1 MVSDQAIRTFI
12 MSSGERF
19 CLLVDTQTGLPLFYP
34 NLFVTTQIRNASL
47 SVSAMESAL
56 GAINVLLRFCSKRK
70 IDLHA
75 RVLSGA
81 MLSTPEIDGL
91 RDECRRRVRRAA
103 APEVIDVRTH
113 KTARTARRSVVSAY
127 EYARLTHVA
136 AYLGWLTGA
145 LLGRRMDANRANSL
159 KTLVSAIKTRRPIR
173 KRRNEMSENRALSED
188 EVALLEEAI
197 KGEQPAFKNPGVLS
211 RNNLIIQVGVGLGVR
226 GGELLGI
233 RIRDID
239 WQKNQLVVMRRHDQK
254 DDPRPKQPKAKT
266 LDRRIPLRDTLVKLL
281 HEYVLK
287 HRRLVPGA
295 RSHDYL
301 LVVHKSGPT
310 QGKPLSIAGLQKII
324 KVVSKSSPNLSGL
337 HFHLFRHTWNDR
349 FSDEMDRGTVSV
361 PEEEQEKIR
370 SMAMGW
376 RQGSGSAATYN
387 RRFTERKAH
396 EIQLRLQRGC
406 LPRKGKGEI

>member
-1 MVSDQAIRTFI
+1 MVSDQAIRSFI

-19 CLLVDTQTGLPLFYP
+19 CLLVDAKTRLPLFYP

-56 GAINVLLRFCSKRK
+56 GAINVLLRFCRKRK
-70 IDLHA
+70 IDLHT

-81 MLSTPEIDGL
+81 MLSIPEIDGL
-91 RDECRRRVRRAA
+91 RDECRRRVRGAA
-103 APEVIDVRTH
+103 APDVIEVRKRKSAGV
-113 KTARTARRSVVSAY
+113 ARKAVGTAY

-136 AYLGWLTGA
+136 AYLGWLAGA

-159 KTLVSAIKTRRPIR
+159 KAVVTAIKARRPIK
-173 KRRNEMSENRALSED
+173 KRRNDMSENRALSDD
-188 EVALLEEAI
+188 EVAALDEAI
-197 KGEQPAFKNPGVLS
+197 QGEKPVFKNPGVLS
-211 RNNLIIQVGVGLGVR
+211 RNNLIVQLGIGLGVR

-233 RIRDID
+233 RIQDID

-254 DDPRPKQPKAKT
+254 DDPRLKQPKAKT

-281 HEYVLK
+281 HEYVIK
-287 HRRLVPGA
+287 HRRLIPGA
-295 RSHDYL
+295 RGHDYL

-310 QGKPLSIAGLQKII
+310 QGRPLSIAGLQKVI
-324 KVVSKSSPNLSGL
+324 KVMSKSSPRLSEL

-349 FSDEMDRGTVSV
+349 FSNEMDRGPVTVS
-361 PEEEQEKIR
+361 EEEQEKVR

-387 RRFTERKAH
+387 RRFTEKKAH

-406 LPRKGKGEI
+406 LARKEKGEG